1 MEETQSLNKESEM
14 FLSFIREV
22 SKVYDTLCTLVAE
35 CVRHSSSFAHKIR
48 SFRLSF
54 FLTSNVVYR
63 LNEIG

>member
-1 MEETQSLNKESEM
+1 MEETQSLNKESVM
-14 FLSFIREV
+14 FLSFTREV
-22 SKVYDTLCTLVAE
+22 NKVLCTLVAE
-35 CVRHSSSFAHKIR
+35 YVRHSSSFAHKIR